1 MKWLTSIT
9 LLLIFGGC
17 DTKENEPNKNKVEQS
32 INQPS
37 KSMTE
42 LKKAVLYNGDINAYN
57 ELDIAYL
64 DYTFQEEFLLYAMI
78 MANKYDYPQAYFDV
92 FTCLTGI
99 YLSDLNQL
107 DEKTASLAIDYL
119 LKAYEKG
126 HHQAKDMVEEYEIT
140 SNENSKQQIERIF
153 KD

>member
-1 MKWLTSIT
+1 MKWRLIIFC
-9 LLLIFGGC
+9 LLLIGC
-17 DTKENEPNKNKVEQS
+17 NMGNNNKSNNEPKQS
-32 INQPS
+32 MNQH
-37 KSMTE
+37 TTNQNE
-42 LKKAVLYNGDINAYN
+42 LKKAILFSGDIAAYQSLN
-57 ELDIAYL
+57 TEYL
-64 DYTFQEEFLLYAMI
+64 DYNYPEEFLLYAMI

-92 FTCLTGI
+92 FTCLTDI

-140 SNENSKQQIERIF
+140 SNKNSKQQIERIF